1 MEFGLQFF
9 PDVSPDQKSGQQYWS
24 ECLALVDLCD
34 ELGYSHVRTVE
45 HYFEPY
51 GGYSPAPHVFLTAA
65 SQRTRNARLLTG
77 AVLPVF
83 NHPLK
88 VAGEIGMLDA
98 ISGGR
103 LDCGFGRAF
112 LPHEFQRFE
121 RSMDESRAPLR
132 GGVWKRCGYCWKG
145 RTSPSRVSS
154 TVSATSH
161 PCPGRRSSHDR
172 PSGLPLSG
180 TPESL
185 RRAGERGFNLMLVP
199 FSGPQMREAIGVYR
213 EAWREASHPGQGR
226 IALGFHMFC
235 HEDREEAHRITQP
248 NIDAYFKSLVA
259 AAELYSGWGAGASS
273 GDYPNYDSHM
283 NNLRQAGFDR
293 LLDSGTIWVGTPR
306 RREGADSVLS
316 RRRGRFR
323 HGVAPSQL
331 PPDFPRGSRS
341 LHAPLLRPGDAR
353 LPRLACIAPSL
364 PSPVSRADST
374 CKLSPLYSQNY

>member
-9 PDVSPDQKSGQQYWS
+9 PDVSPAQKSAEQYWS
-24 ECLALVDLCD
+24 ECLSLVDLCD

-65 SQRTRNARLLTG
+65 SQRSHKARLLTG

-121 RSMDESRAPLR
+121 RSMDESRARFEEGMEAVRLLLEEER
-132 GGVWKRCGYCWKG
+132 VTFEGQFYRFREV
-145 RTSPSRVSS
+145 TSLP
-154 TVSATSH
+154 
-161 PCPGRRSSHDR
+161 R
-172 PSGLPLSG
+172 PTQKPRPPFWTAALG

-199 FSGPQMREAIGVYR
+199 FAGPQMREAIRVYR
-213 EAWREASHPGQGR
+213 EAWREAGHTGRGR

-235 HEDREEAHRITQP
+235 HQDREEAHRIAQP
-248 NIDAYFKSLVA
+248 EIDAYFESLVA
-259 AAELYSGWGAGASS
+259 AAELDSGWGAGTSS
-273 GDYPNYDSHM
+273 GDYPNYDGHIEK
-283 NNLRQAGFDR
+283 LRQSKFDS
-293 LLDSGTIWVGTPR
+293 LLGTGTIWVGNPDDLKEQISSYRDAVGGFDT
-306 RREGADSVLS
+306 ASLQVNFHQVSVEDASSSIRLFSS
-316 RRRGRFR
+316 R
-323 HGVAPSQL
+323 VMPS
-331 PPDFPRGSRS
+331 FSS
-341 LHAPLLRPGDAR
+341 
-353 LPRLACIAPSL
+353 
-364 PSPVSRADST
+364 
-374 CKLSPLYSQNY
+374 